1 MEKKDNTQYRVKAL
15 GFYIISLYLV
25 NFSKFVTSKASWK
38 NKVDIKSVYIIS
50 SEFGFRSGKSML
62 KILIPEG
69 GGVNKWEVGTS
80 SSG

>member
-1 MEKKDNTQYRVKAL
+1 M
-15 GFYIISLYLV
+15 

-69 GGVNKWEVGTS
+69 EAGGGGGGGGGK
-80 SSG
+80 

>member
-1 MEKKDNTQYRVKAL
+1 M
-15 GFYIISLYLV
+15 

-69 GGVNKWEVGTS
+69 EAGGGGGGGK
-80 SSG
+80 

>member
-1 MEKKDNTQYRVKAL
+1 M
-15 GFYIISLYLV
+15 

-69 GGVNKWEVGTS
+69 EAGGMGGGGGGVNKWEVGTS